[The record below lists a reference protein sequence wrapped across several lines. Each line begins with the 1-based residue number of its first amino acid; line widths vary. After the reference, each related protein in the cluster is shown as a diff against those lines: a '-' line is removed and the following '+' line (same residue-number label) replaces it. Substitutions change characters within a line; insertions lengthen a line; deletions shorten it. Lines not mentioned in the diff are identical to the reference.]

1 VYKRQI
7 YQTAQSNRKK
17 SIRWRQSNRNF
28 SVPKWNALVQSLSNV
43 SAVCDSLL
51 PYFLPSDVAAGGHD
65 TGSEFVDKASRLKL
79 YLKEFI
85 VAVQQLYKM
94 VIVLSKINA

>member
-1 VYKRQI
+1 
-7 YQTAQSNRKK
+7 
-17 SIRWRQSNRNF
+17 
-28 SVPKWNALVQSLSNV
+28 
-43 SAVCDSLL
+43 
-51 PYFLPSDVAAGGHD
+51 VAAGGHD